1 MHNITLKNVLRRV
14 HPIKGFVYHSVGW
27 DPVVPEVLRAEVR
40 EREGSR
46 GRCSGCGRKAP
57 GYDRHPPR
65 QWRFVPLWGIVVWLV
80 YAPRR
85 VDCPRCGVIIEEVP
99 WAKGKLR
106 LCEVFRLFLAQWA
119 RRLSWAE
126 TAEAFSVAWADVYA
140 AVKWVVDYGIE
151 NRDLSGVEALGVDE
165 IHVGS
170 KDKFWTLVYQI
181 DDHCKRLLW
190 IGYDRTEA
198 TFDHFF
204 DVFGEEFCR
213 GIRFLCSDMW
223 KPYLNAAARY
233 LPEALHILDRFHIVK
248 KLNEAIDDIRREES
262 RARAQAGLEPLLKKM
277 RWAFLKK
284 RRNWTPFQR
293 RRMRDI
299 EGSALRTL
307 RAFLLVETFQHFWTY
322 CSPTWAGKF
331 LDAWCRK
338 VSRSRLEPLKKVARS
353 LQAHRS
359 LLLNYFAAKRQ
370 FSSGVV
376 EGLNA
381 KVKLTL
387 KRSYGFRTENAREVA
402 LYHALGKLPEP
413 VFTHSFF

>member
-1 MHNITLKNVLRRV
+1 MCNITLKTVLRRV
-14 HPIKGFVYHSVGW
+14 HPIKGFVYHAVGW
-27 DPVVPEVLRAEVR
+27 DPAVPEVLRVEVR

-57 GYDRHPPR
+57 GYDRQPQR
-65 QWRFVPLWGIVVWLV
+65 QWRFVPLWAIVVWLV

-85 VDCPRCGVIIEEVP
+85 VDCRRCGPTIEEVP

-106 LCEVFRLFLAQWA
+106 LCEVLRLFLAQWA

-151 NRDLSGVEALGVDE
+151 NRDLSGVTALGVDE
-165 IHVGS
+165 VHVGK

-190 IGYDRTEA
+190 IGHDRTEA
-198 TFDHFF
+198 TFDLFF
-204 DVFGEEFCR
+204 EVFGEEFCR

-223 KPYLNAAARY
+223 KPYLNAATRF
-233 LPEALHILDRFHIVK
+233 LPDALHILDRFHIVK

-284 RRNWTPFQR
+284 RCNW
-293 RRMRDI
+293 
-299 EGSALRTL
+299 SAEILPG
-307 RAFLLVETFQHFWTY
+307 RAGHL
-322 CSPTWAGKF
+322 
-331 LDAWCRK
+331 
-338 VSRSRLEPLKKVARS
+338 
-353 LQAHRS
+353 
-359 LLLNYFAAKRQ
+359 
-370 FSSGVV
+370 
-376 EGLNA
+376 
-381 KVKLTL
+381 
-387 KRSYGFRTENAREVA
+387 
-402 LYHALGKLPEP
+402 
-413 VFTHSFF
+413 